1 MPNIALVED
10 EPEAADVLASF
21 IARYAGEK
29 GLELTVTRFGNAMDF
44 EMTHQHFDLVFMDIQ
59 MPGINGMEAAQLMR
73 TYDSETPII
82 FVTNL
87 AQYAV
92 KGYEVDALDFIVKP
106 VTYFNFRMRMD
117 KAMRRIRRNASR
129 SIAIGTRDGM
139 RVVALSDIEYVEVSK
154 HDLSYHLVDEEEP
167 LVVYGSLVAFEQQVD
182 GVKCVHVIA
191 RHPKARH
198 RDVLHH
204 HVEHHVDHDDQRRHH
219 DHHRVVDLQEAV
231 LLHAL
236 DEERVGKCVD
246 QQGEE
251 PEARSTLQKGR
262 GIAGIGPE
270 GAEGTLRGR

>member
-10 EPEAADVLASF
+10 EPEAADVLAAF

-117 KAMRRIRRNASR
+117 KTMRRIRRNASR

-167 LVVYGSLVAFEQQVD
+167 LVVYGSLVAFEQEVTGGTFVRISNSCLVNMNHIRSMRGGELTMRDGQVLYFSRS
-182 GVKCVHVIA
+182 KK
-191 RHPKARH
+191 R
-198 RDVLHH
+198 
-204 HVEHHVDHDDQRRHH
+204 
-219 DHHRVVDLQEAV
+219 EAV
-231 LLHAL
+231 ETITAFL
-236 DEERVGKCVD
+236 G
-246 QQGEE
+246 G
-251 PEARSTLQKGR
+251 S
-262 GIAGIGPE
+262 I
-270 GAEGTLRGR
+270 

>member
-10 EPEAADVLASF
+10 EPEAADVLAAF
-21 IARYAGEK
+21 IARYADEK
-29 GLELTVTRFGNAMDF
+29 GLELAVTRFGNAMDF

-167 LVVYGSLVAFEQQVD
+167 LVVYGSLVAFEQEVE
-182 GVKCVHVIA
+182 GGPFVRISNSCLVNMNRVRAVRGSELVMHGGE
-191 RHPKARH
+191 
-198 RDVLHH
+198 VLYFS
-204 HVEHHVDHDDQRRHH
+204 RSKKR
-219 DHHRVVDLQEAV
+219 EAV
-231 LLHAL
+231 ETITAFL
-236 DEERVGKCVD
+236 G
-246 QQGEE
+246 G
-251 PEARSTLQKGR
+251 S
-262 GIAGIGPE
+262 I
-270 GAEGTLRGR
+270 

>member
-21 IARYAGEK
+21 IARYADEK
-29 GLELTVTRFGNAMDF
+29 GLELVVTRFGNAMDF

-117 KAMRRIRRNASR
+117 KAMRRIRRNGSR

-154 HDLSYHLVDEEEP
+154 HDLSYHLVGEEEP
-167 LVVYGSLVAFEQQVD
+167 FVVYGSLVAFEQEVE
-182 GVKCVHVIA
+182 GGPFVRISNSCLVNMNRIRAIRGGELVMHGGK
-191 RHPKARH
+191 
-198 RDVLHH
+198 VLYFS
-204 HVEHHVDHDDQRRHH
+204 RSRK
-219 DHHRVVDLQEAV
+219 REAV
-231 LLHAL
+231 ATITGFL
-236 DEERVGKCVD
+236 G
-246 QQGEE
+246 G
-251 PEARSTLQKGR
+251 S
-262 GIAGIGPE
+262 I
-270 GAEGTLRGR
+270 

>member
-10 EPEAADVLASF
+10 EPEAADVLAAF
-21 IARYAGEK
+21 IARYADEK

-117 KAMRRIRRNASR
+117 KAMRRIRRNGSR

-154 HDLSYHLVDEEEP
+154 HDLSYHLVGEEEP
-167 LVVYGSLVAFEQQVD
+167 FVVYGSLVAFEQEVE
-182 GVKCVHVIA
+182 GGPFVRISNSCLVNMNRIRAIRGGELVMHGGK
-191 RHPKARH
+191 
-198 RDVLHH
+198 VLYFS
-204 HVEHHVDHDDQRRHH
+204 RSRK
-219 DHHRVVDLQEAV
+219 REAV
-231 LLHAL
+231 ATITGFL
-236 DEERVGKCVD
+236 G
-246 QQGEE
+246 G
-251 PEARSTLQKGR
+251 S
-262 GIAGIGPE
+262 I
-270 GAEGTLRGR
+270 

>member
-21 IARYAGEK
+21 VARYADEK
-29 GLELTVTRFGNAMDF
+29 GLDLVVTRFGNAMDF

-117 KAMRRIRRNASR
+117 KAMRRIRRNGSR

-154 HDLSYHLVDEEEP
+154 HDLSYHLVGEEEP
-167 LVVYGSLVAFEQQVD
+167 FVVYGSLVAFEQEVE
-182 GVKCVHVIA
+182 GGPFVRISNSCLVNMNRIRAIRGGELVMHGGK
-191 RHPKARH
+191 
-198 RDVLHH
+198 VLYFS
-204 HVEHHVDHDDQRRHH
+204 RSRK
-219 DHHRVVDLQEAV
+219 REAV
-231 LLHAL
+231 ATITGFL
-236 DEERVGKCVD
+236 G
-246 QQGEE
+246 G
-251 PEARSTLQKGR
+251 S
-262 GIAGIGPE
+262 I
-270 GAEGTLRGR
+270 

>member
-10 EPEAADVLASF
+10 EPEAADVLAAF
-21 IARYAGEK
+21 IARYADEK
-29 GLELTVTRFGNAMDF
+29 GLELAVTRFGNAMDF

-129 SIAIGTRDGM
+129 SIAVGTRDGM

-154 HDLSYHLVDEEEP
+154 HDLSYHLVGEEEP
-167 LVVYGSLVAFEQQVD
+167 FVVYGSLVAFEQEVEGGPFVRISNSCLVNMNRVRAVRGGELVMQ
-182 GVKCVHVIA
+182 GGE
-191 RHPKARH
+191 
-198 RDVLHH
+198 VLYFS
-204 HVEHHVDHDDQRRHH
+204 RSRK
-219 DHHRVVDLQEAV
+219 REAV
-231 LLHAL
+231 ATITSFL
-236 DEERVGKCVD
+236 G
-246 QQGEE
+246 G
-251 PEARSTLQKGR
+251 S
-262 GIAGIGPE
+262 I
-270 GAEGTLRGR
+270 

>member
-21 IARYAGEK
+21 IARYADEK

-117 KAMRRIRRNASR
+117 KAMRRIRRNGSR

-154 HDLSYHLVDEEEP
+154 HDLSYHLFGEEEP
-167 LVVYGSLVAFEQQVD
+167 FVVYGSLVAFEQEVED
-182 GVKCVHVIA
+182 GPFVRISNSCLVNMNRIRAVRGGELVMHGGK
-191 RHPKARH
+191 
-198 RDVLHH
+198 VLYFS
-204 HVEHHVDHDDQRRHH
+204 RSRK
-219 DHHRVVDLQEAV
+219 REAV
-231 LLHAL
+231 ATITGFL
-236 DEERVGKCVD
+236 G
-246 QQGEE
+246 G
-251 PEARSTLQKGR
+251 S
-262 GIAGIGPE
+262 I
-270 GAEGTLRGR
+270 

>member
-21 IARYAGEK
+21 IARYADEK
-29 GLELTVTRFGNAMDF
+29 GLELVVTRFGNAMDF

-117 KAMRRIRRNASR
+117 KAMRRIRRNGSR

-154 HDLSYHLVDEEEP
+154 HDLSYHLVGEEEP
-167 LVVYGSLVAFEQQVD
+167 LVVYGSLVAFEQEVE
-182 GVKCVHVIA
+182 GGPFVRISNSCLVNMNRIRAVRGGELVMHGGK
-191 RHPKARH
+191 
-198 RDVLHH
+198 VLYFS
-204 HVEHHVDHDDQRRHH
+204 RSRK
-219 DHHRVVDLQEAV
+219 REAV
-231 LLHAL
+231 ATITGFL
-236 DEERVGKCVD
+236 G
-246 QQGEE
+246 G
-251 PEARSTLQKGR
+251 S
-262 GIAGIGPE
+262 I
-270 GAEGTLRGR
+270 

>member
-1 MPNIALVED
+1 
-10 EPEAADVLASF
+10 
-21 IARYAGEK
+21 
-29 GLELTVTRFGNAMDF
+29 
-44 EMTHQHFDLVFMDIQ
+44 
-59 MPGINGMEAAQLMR
+59 MR

-167 LVVYGSLVAFEQQVD
+167 LVVYGSLVAFEQEVTGGTFVRISNSCLVNMNHIRSMRGGELTMRDGQVLYFSRS
-182 GVKCVHVIA
+182 KK
-191 RHPKARH
+191 R
-198 RDVLHH
+198 
-204 HVEHHVDHDDQRRHH
+204 
-219 DHHRVVDLQEAV
+219 EAV
-231 LLHAL
+231 ETITAFL
-236 DEERVGKCVD
+236 G
-246 QQGEE
+246 G
-251 PEARSTLQKGR
+251 S
-262 GIAGIGPE
+262 I
-270 GAEGTLRGR
+270 

>member
-10 EPEAADVLASF
+10 EPEAADVLAAF
-21 IARYAGEK
+21 IARYADEK
-29 GLELTVTRFGNAMDF
+29 GLELAVTRFGNAMDF

-117 KAMRRIRRNASR
+117 KAMRRIRRNGSR

-154 HDLSYHLVDEEEP
+154 HDLSYHLVGEEEP
-167 LVVYGSLVAFEQQVD
+167 FVVYGSLVAFEQEVE
-182 GVKCVHVIA
+182 GGPFVRISNSCLVNMNRIRAIRGGELVMHGGK
-191 RHPKARH
+191 
-198 RDVLHH
+198 VLYFS
-204 HVEHHVDHDDQRRHH
+204 RSRK
-219 DHHRVVDLQEAV
+219 REAV
-231 LLHAL
+231 ATITGFL
-236 DEERVGKCVD
+236 G
-246 QQGEE
+246 G
-251 PEARSTLQKGR
+251 S
-262 GIAGIGPE
+262 I
-270 GAEGTLRGR
+270 